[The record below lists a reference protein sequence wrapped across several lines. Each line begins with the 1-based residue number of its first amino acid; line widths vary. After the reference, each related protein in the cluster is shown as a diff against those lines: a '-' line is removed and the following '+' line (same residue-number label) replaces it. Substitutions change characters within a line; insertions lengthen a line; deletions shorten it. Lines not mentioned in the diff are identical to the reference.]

1 MIQEKIRE
9 VRGKIDAA
17 CHRSGR
23 DPAEVALVAVAKGQ
37 PAERVA
43 EAVRAGIRDIG
54 ENYAQ
59 EMMGHVGTLL
69 ATPLQPRW
77 HFIGHLQRNKVRQI
91 IDSVALIHTVDS
103 IELAREIEHRAA
115 QQQKVQPVLIE
126 VKLAA
131 ERSKTGLSPEQ
142 AEALVTSL
150 APLSHLELRGFMA
163 IPPPSDDPRPFF
175 RELREIRDAINRKN
189 LYKTPLTELSI
200 GMTSDFEVAIEEGAT
215 IVRVGTGI
223 FGPGK

>member
-1 MIQEKIRE
+1 MSIMIQEKIRE
-9 VRGKIDAA
+9 VLGEIDAA

-23 DPAEVALVAVAKGQ
+23 D

-103 IELAREIEHRAA
+103 IELARE
-115 QQQKVQPVLIE
+115 
-126 VKLAA
+126 
-131 ERSKTGLSPEQ
+131 
-142 AEALVTSL
+142 
-150 APLSHLELRGFMA
+150 
-163 IPPPSDDPRPFF
+163 
-175 RELREIRDAINRKN
+175 
-189 LYKTPLTELSI
+189 
-200 GMTSDFEVAIEEGAT
+200 
-215 IVRVGTGI
+215 
-223 FGPGK
+223 